1 MYSYRRYPQQV
12 EAETM
17 TSELRKT
24 ANRANARLSTGPK
37 TPEGKAAV
45 RHNALRHGLLARD
58 VVIPGEDA
66 DAFED
71 FCNEVRAQFSPVGPI
86 EEFLVERVV
95 NSMWRL
101 RRLTRAETEFFYSEA
116 HGLKVDRLRNAVRSY
131 EKTVIEGIPKGVSV
145 STKITDDAAYTEA
158 VEALEQAENERDR
171 DRDQLLL
178 GYMFSAEATDAF
190 DKIARYERSLERTL
204 SRTLYQL
211 RQLQDQRRNRPS
223 SSISDAITLDCEDTE

>member
-1 MYSYRRYPQQV
+1 M
-12 EAETM
+12 
-17 TSELRKT
+17 SELRNT
-24 ANRANARLSTGPK
+24 ANQANARLSTGPK

-45 RHNALRHGLLARD
+45 RHNAVRHGLLARD

-66 DAFED
+66 EAFED
-71 FCNEVRAQFSPVGPI
+71 FWNEVRAQFSPVGPI

-101 RRLTRAETEFFYSEA
+101 RRLMRAETALFHSYVYNCKLA
-116 HGLKVDRLRNAVRSY
+116 GLQKAVRSY
-131 EKTVIEGIPKGVSV
+131 EKTVIEGIPKGVSF
-145 STKITDDAAYTEA
+145 STKITDEAAYTEA
-158 VEALEQAENERDR
+158 VEALEQAENER

-204 SRTLYQL
+204 SRTLDQL